1 MESYKKGLVR
11 RLVPSSCHCKPQVNF
26 RRAILRP
33 LTLFLFPFPPLPPD
47 GTQQQEI
54 EPNNQLCTQGLQKT
68 VQRIRDA
75 SSQEVDMERAAHGM
89 ADPEVQAILT
99 VSKEGRGS
107 AGVGWLS
114 VRSINPTHTSIS

>member
-1 MESYKKGLVR
+1 
-11 RLVPSSCHCKPQVNF
+11 
-26 RRAILRP
+26 
-33 LTLFLFPFPPLPPD
+33 
-47 GTQQQEI
+47 
-54 EPNNQLCTQGLQKT
+54 

-107 AGVGWLS
+107 AGFGWL
-114 VRSINPTHTSIS
+114 VG